1 MVLAPHASSIYVD
14 VINKKRLY
22 LVHKAPT
29 FAGSGMWML
38 FMLLKLHANLKLR
51 NSSTVKITC
60 YLTFCFMS
68 IGSKIFIFLCVCV
81 CVHAFEEHKQEL
93 D

>member
-1 MVLAPHASSIYVD
+1 M
-14 VINKKRLY
+14 
-22 LVHKAPT
+22 HKAPT

-38 FMLLKLHANLKLR
+38 FMLSKLHAYLKLR

-68 IGSKIFIFLCVCV
+68 IGSKISIFLSLRACACA
-81 CVHAFEEHKQEL
+81 HAFEEHKQEL